1 MKYMLYAACG
11 LAIFCATASSS
22 CATELDKIIAAENK
36 AAGVTEQ
43 PLPIVSDSIFLRRI
57 YVDLIGRIPTEK
69 EVRDF
74 AQQPAGER
82 RTKLIDQ
89 LLKDPRF
96 ADRWTLFYADML
108 RLRSQAS
115 GGSALMAY
123 VHNAVKTGMPYD
135 EMARKLIYTNGK
147 AGKTPEVG
155 FILGDDADPLA
166 MASVTSQVF
175 LGVRIGCAQ
184 CHDHP
189 FDVWS
194 RRDFYD
200 IAAYYGKTRRFES
213 QLTKVVFATESEQS
227 AVLWPPEGVGAE
239 SDRKPIPPR
248 FPFDFKE
255 YAKTPEFLLR
265 LDSVRAE
272 KLAARKA
279 LEVKKQETS
288 VDDLLASTSD
298 KVVKATTGAL
308 ASELAEVELK
318 KDIRKIDVQ
327 KGIYKDSELR
337 EELAGYVTHPR
348 NQYFSRA
355 LTNRVWKTLIGRGF
369 VEPVDDFREDNPATL
384 PQALDYLAHEFVA
397 SDYDLHS
404 LVKLVVTSDSYQ
416 RSHVALDTDE
426 PTRQKMESHLL
437 ATSVRR
443 MIAESMYDSI
453 VAAGH
458 LYEPKHSP
466 GKNQRT
472 ITETVRVVKDSA
484 KAGDLAK
491 PASIAQG
498 GAAMAAMAAM
508 SDKPKGGS
516 DYALESA
523 IELDFTA
530 LLSEKDDDEVAL
542 DDMKAMSKEELEAQR
557 AMTMKMTRTSEL
569 DYENKQVQR
578 TIDDNPV
585 FNSSLRM
592 QSPAPE
598 GHFLRLFGQPNRQE
612 LGDLRDD
619 SASMRQSL
627 MMLNGRITHEAAR
640 VGDLEPMYNLLTG
653 KAPNMDEA
661 VNLAYMEILTRRPT
675 PEELGECKQIVA
687 ASTSPLEGMGD
698 LRWVLLN
705 CNEFRFL
712 P

>member
-1 MKYMLYAACG
+1 MKHMLYAACG
-11 LAIFCATASSS
+11 LAIFCAFAPSIR
-22 CATELDKIIAAENK
+22 ATELDKIIAAENK
-36 AAGVTEQ
+36 AAGITEQ
-43 PLPIVSDSIFLRRI
+43 PLPVVSDPIFLRRI

-74 AQQPAGER
+74 AQQPVAER
-82 RTKLIDQ
+82 RTQLIDQ

-96 ADRWTLFYADML
+96 ADRWTLFFADML

-135 EMARKLIYTNGK
+135 EMARRLIYTNGK

-155 FILGDDADPLA
+155 FVLGDDADPLA

-175 LGVRIGCAQ
+175 MGVRIGCAQ

-213 QLTKVVFATESEQS
+213 QLTRVVFATEAEQS
-227 AVLWPPEGVGAE
+227 SVLWPPEGVGAE

-248 FPFDFKE
+248 FPFGLKE

-265 LDSVRAE
+265 LENVRAD

-279 LEVKKQETS
+279 LEAKKQETS

-298 KVVKATTGAL
+298 KVAKATTGAL
-308 ASELAEVELK
+308 ASELAEAEVK

-348 NQYFSRA
+348 NRYFSRA

-369 VEPVDDFREDNPATL
+369 VEPVDDFREDNPAAL
-384 PQALDYLAHEFVA
+384 PQALDYLSQEFVA
-397 SDYDLHS
+397 SDYDLRS
-404 LVKLVVTSDSYQ
+404 LVRLIVTSDSYQ
-416 RSHVALDTDE
+416 RSHVPLDTDE

-466 GKNQRT
+466 GKNQKT

-498 GAAMAAMAAM
+498 GAGMAAM
-508 SDKPKGGS
+508 SDKPKGESG
-516 DYALESA
+516 YALESA

-530 LLSEKDDDEVAL
+530 LLNAKDDDEVAL
-542 DDMKAMSKEELEAQR
+542 DEMKAVSKEELEAQR

-569 DYENKQVQR
+569 DYEDKRVER

-592 QSPAPE
+592 QSPAPD
-598 GHFLRLFGQPNRQE
+598 GHFLRIFGQPDRQE

-640 VGDLEPMYNLLTG
+640 VGDLEPMYKLLTG
-653 KAPNMDEA
+653 KAPNVDEA
-661 VNLAYMEILTRRPT
+661 VKLAYVEILTRRPT
-675 PEELGECKQIVA
+675 AEELSEGKQIIVA
-687 ASTSPLEGMGD
+687 SASPLEGMAD